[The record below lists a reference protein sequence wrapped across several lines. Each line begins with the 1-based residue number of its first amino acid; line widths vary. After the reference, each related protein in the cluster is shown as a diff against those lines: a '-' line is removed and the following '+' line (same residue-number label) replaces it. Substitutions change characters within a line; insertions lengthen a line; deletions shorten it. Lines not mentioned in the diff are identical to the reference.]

1 MENPFLPLDRR
12 LDSIE
17 SILADLKNMLAQP
30 PAEHRHYPIGID
42 RVCELT
48 HLSRATVY
56 GLTSAKKIPHTKRGK
71 KLLFDEDEV
80 LDWLRQGKRMTLAEI
95 DAEADAHLE
104 RLRARKS

>member
-12 LDSIE
+12 LDSLE
-17 SILADLKNMLAQP
+17 SLVAEIKSLLLQP
-30 PAEHRHYPIGID
+30 PAEQRRYPIGID

-56 GLTSAKKIPHTKRGK
+56 GLTSAQKIPHTKRGK
-71 KLLFDEDEV
+71 KLLFDEDEI
-80 LDWLRQGKRMTLAEI
+80 LDWLRQGKRKTLAEI

-104 RLRARKS
+104 RLRVRKS